1 MRHSTRDLF
10 SESAYGM
17 LSPTMPWDIPTAS
30 STPAE
35 AGPGSAGA
43 ASLSFVETLGFP
55 KGTPPLD
62 VAQIIEDIRDTAPGA
77 RVEQLLRPG
86 RLSRLFS
93 MSAAEASYALSILA
107 VAESPEVDTVLA
119 RLRAC

>member
-17 LSPTMPWDIPTAS
+17 LAPTMPWSAPSAS
-30 STPAE
+30 ADDAPSASANAE
-35 AGPGSAGA
+35 PPSY
-43 ASLSFVETLGFP
+43 VETLGFP
-55 KGTPPLD
+55 RGTPPLE
-62 VAQIIEDIRDTAPGA
+62 VAQVIEDIRDTAPGA

-86 RLSRLFS
+86 KLSRLFS

-107 VAESPEVDTVLA
+107 VAESPEVDAILA
-119 RLRAC
+119 RLRTC